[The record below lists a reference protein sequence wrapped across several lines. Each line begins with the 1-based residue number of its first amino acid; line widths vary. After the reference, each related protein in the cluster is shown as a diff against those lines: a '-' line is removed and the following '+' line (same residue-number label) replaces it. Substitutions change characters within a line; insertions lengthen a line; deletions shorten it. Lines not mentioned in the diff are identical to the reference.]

1 MTRTSPEVLGSN
13 WGPEAVL
20 SLVQGIQPLLQL
32 CGEDVSSSD
41 AAGKVSI
48 VHPFKFLQLQVNS
61 VGL

>member
-1 MTRTSPEVLGSN
+1 VWR
-13 WGPEAVL
+13 
-20 SLVQGIQPLLQL
+20 LVQGIQRLLQL
-32 CGEDVSSSD
+32 GEDASSSV